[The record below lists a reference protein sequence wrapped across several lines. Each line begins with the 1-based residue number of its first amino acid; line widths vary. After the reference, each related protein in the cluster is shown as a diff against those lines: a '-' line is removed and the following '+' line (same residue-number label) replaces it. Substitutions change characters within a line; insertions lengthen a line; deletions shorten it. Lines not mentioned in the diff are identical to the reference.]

1 MRNTI
6 ITIKEGCISKEAEEK
21 LKAMRMVGI
30 NISAFIEWAIMNF
43 NIETYQKVMNCEQF

>member
-6 ITIKEGCISKEAEEK
+6 ITIKEGCISREAEEK
-21 LKAMRMVGI
+21 LKTMHKIGI

-43 NIETYQKVMNCEQF
+43 NIDVYLKVMQCKQL